1 MRAPQV
7 LRPTVVSMYNYVQ
20 PIVAALVSILLG
32 LAVLTLTHAVA
43 AALIF
48 TGVAMV
54 TLSKSRRDLNRAAA
68 EGTSTDAAAEKE

>member
-1 MRAPQV
+1 
-7 LRPTVVSMYNYVQ
+7 
-20 PIVAALVSILLG
+20 LLG
-32 LAVLTLTHAVA
+32 LAVLTVTHAVA

-68 EGTSTDAAAEKE
+68 PHTPMDAAAEKE